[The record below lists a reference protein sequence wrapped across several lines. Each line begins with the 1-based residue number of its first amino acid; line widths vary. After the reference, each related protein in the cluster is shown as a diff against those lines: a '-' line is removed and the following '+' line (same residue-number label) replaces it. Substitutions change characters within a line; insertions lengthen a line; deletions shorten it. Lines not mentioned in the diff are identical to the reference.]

1 MGYIVYMIKNKTLEE
16 VKHELDL
23 DLDLGLALAEAEGN
37 LNHLARESNSSD
49 WQGTITQ
56 GITILDALNA
66 VQKARKAFQEIKQNK
81 SK

>member
-1 MGYIVYMIKNKTLEE
+1 MIKNIVEQTKY
-16 VKHELDL
+16 ELDL

>member
-1 MGYIVYMIKNKTLEE
+1 MIKKNIIEQTKY
-16 VKHELDL
+16 ELDL

-49 WQGTITQ
+49 WQCTITQ
-56 GITILDALNA
+56 GVTILEALNA

>member
-1 MGYIVYMIKNKTLEE
+1 MIKNKTLEQTMN
-16 VKHELDL
+16 ELDL

-56 GITILDALNA
+56 GMTILDALNA

-81 SK
+81 TK

>member
-1 MGYIVYMIKNKTLEE
+1 MINLNEIKK
-16 VKHELDL
+16 ELDL
-23 DLDLGLALAEAEGN
+23 DLDLGLALGEAEGN

-49 WQGTITQ
+49 WKGTITQ

-66 VQKARKAFQEIKQNK
+66 VQKARKAFQEIKRNK

>member
-1 MGYIVYMIKNKTLEE
+1 MINLDEIKK
-16 VKHELDL
+16 ELNL

-56 GITILDALNA
+56 GVTILDALNA
-66 VQKARKAFQEIKQNK
+66 VQKARKAFQAIRQNK
-81 SK
+81 IKKV

>member
-1 MGYIVYMIKNKTLEE
+1 MIKNNKVEE
-16 VKHELDL
+16 IKQELNL

-56 GITILDALNA
+56 GMTILDALNA
-66 VQKARKAFQEIKQNK
+66 VQKARKAFQKIKQNK

>member
-1 MGYIVYMIKNKTLEE
+1 MNIVEQTKY
-16 VKHELDL
+16 ELDL

-56 GITILDALNA
+56 GMTILDTLNA

>member
-1 MGYIVYMIKNKTLEE
+1 MKNIIEE
-16 VKHELDL
+16 TTEELNL
-23 DLDLGLALAEAEGN
+23 DLDLGLALGEAEGN

-49 WQGTITQ
+49 WKGTITQ

-66 VQKARKAFQEIKQNK
+66 VQKARKAFQKIKQNK

>member
-1 MGYIVYMIKNKTLEE
+1 MNIVEQTKY
-16 VKHELDL
+16 ELDL

-56 GITILDALNA
+56 GMTILDTLSA

>member
-1 MGYIVYMIKNKTLEE
+1 MNIIEQTKY
-16 VKHELDL
+16 ELDL

-49 WQGTITQ
+49 WKGTITQ

>member
-1 MGYIVYMIKNKTLEE
+1 MNIIEQT
-16 VKHELDL
+16 KHELDL

-56 GITILDALNA
+56 GITILDTLNA

-81 SK
+81 ACN

>member
-1 MGYIVYMIKNKTLEE
+1 MNIVEQTKY
-16 VKHELDL
+16 ELDL
-23 DLDLGLALAEAEGN
+23 NLDLGLASAEAEGN

-56 GITILDALNA
+56 GMTILDALNA

>member
-1 MGYIVYMIKNKTLEE
+1 MNIVEQTKY
-16 VKHELDL
+16 ELDL
-23 DLDLGLALAEAEGN
+23 NLDLGLALAEAEGN

-56 GITILDALNA
+56 GMTILDALNA

>member
-1 MGYIVYMIKNKTLEE
+1 MIKNNKVEE
-16 VKHELDL
+16 IRKELNL

-56 GITILDALNA
+56 GMAIIGTLNA
-66 VQKARKAFQEIKQNK
+66 VQKANKAFQQIKQNK
-81 SK
+81 ACN

>member
-1 MGYIVYMIKNKTLEE
+1 MIKNKTLEQTRN
-16 VKHELDL
+16 ELDL

-56 GITILDALNA
+56 GMTILDALNA

-81 SK
+81 TK

>member
-1 MGYIVYMIKNKTLEE
+1 MIKNKTLEE

-23 DLDLGLALAEAEGN
+23 DLDLGLSLAEAEGN

-56 GITILDALNA
+56 GMTILDALNA

>member
-1 MGYIVYMIKNKTLEE
+1 MIKNNKVEE
-16 VKHELDL
+16 VRKKLNL

-56 GITILDALNA
+56 GMAIIGALNA
-66 VQKARKAFQEIKQNK
+66 VQKANKAFQQIKQNK

>member
-1 MGYIVYMIKNKTLEE
+1 MIKNKTLEE

>member
-1 MGYIVYMIKNKTLEE
+1 MIKNTLEQTRY
-16 VKHELDL
+16 ELDL
-23 DLDLGLALAEAEGN
+23 DLDLGLALAKAEGN

-66 VQKARKAFQEIKQNK
+66 VQKARKAFQEIKLNK
-81 SK
+81 VK

>member
-1 MGYIVYMIKNKTLEE
+1 MNKTEE
-16 VKHELDL
+16 IRTKLNL

-56 GITILDALNA
+56 SMTILDALNA
-66 VQKARKAFQEIKQNK
+66 VQKARKAFQEIRQNK

>member
-1 MGYIVYMIKNKTLEE
+1 MIKNNKVEE
-16 VKHELDL
+16 IKKELNL

-37 LNHLARESNSSD
+37 LNHLVRESNSLD
-49 WQGTITQ
+49 WKGTITQ
-56 GITILDALNA
+56 GMTILDALNA

>member
-1 MGYIVYMIKNKTLEE
+1 MINLDEIKK
-16 VKHELDL
+16 ELDL

-56 GITILDALNA
+56 GVTILDALNA

-81 SK
+81 IKKV